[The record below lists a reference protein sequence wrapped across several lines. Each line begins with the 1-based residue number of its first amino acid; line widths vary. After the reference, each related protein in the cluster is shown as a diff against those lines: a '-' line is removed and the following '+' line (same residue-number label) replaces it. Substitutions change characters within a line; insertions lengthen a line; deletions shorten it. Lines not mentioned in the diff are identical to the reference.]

1 MRLDEAKEILEENGF
16 LLEEEDPQ
24 KSLLD
29 SFEAVCVN
37 YPNANVGFGTDWAG
51 DKQQIYINI
60 YSNGEANSIY
70 IEPQGIFFE
79 TVGEIV
85 DACEEWQS
93 TSSTSNN
100 ANKETGKFVNYLK
113 ALPQKIKDRG

>member
-1 MRLDEAKEILEENGF
+1 MELNEAKQILAENGF

-29 SFEAVCVN
+29 AFEAVCVN
-37 YPNANVGFGTDWAG
+37 YPNNVAFGTEWAG
-51 DKQQIYINI
+51 NKQQIYINI

-70 IEPQGIFFE
+70 IEPQGIFFD
-79 TVGEIV
+79 TVGEIIE
-85 DACEEWQS
+85 ACKEWQS
-93 TSSTSNN
+93 TSHN

>member
-1 MRLDEAKEILEENGF
+1 MKLEEAQKILKENGF

-24 KSLLD
+24 KRLLD
-29 SFEAVCVN
+29 AFEAVCVN
-37 YPNANVGFGTDWAG
+37 YPNNVGFNTDWAD
-51 DKQQIYINI
+51 DKQQIQITI
-60 YSNGEANSIY
+60 YSKGDANSIY
-70 IEPQGIFFE
+70 IEPKGTFFE

-93 TSSTSNN
+93 TSDY

-113 ALPQKIKDRG
+113 ALPQKIKDRGW